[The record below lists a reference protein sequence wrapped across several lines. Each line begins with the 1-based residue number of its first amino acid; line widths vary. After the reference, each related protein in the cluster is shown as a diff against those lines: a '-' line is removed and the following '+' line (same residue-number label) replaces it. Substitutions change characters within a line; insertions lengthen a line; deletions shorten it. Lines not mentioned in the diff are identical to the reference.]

1 MYRESTN
8 EIMKNFFNAIGVADM
23 EKVHSAMI
31 AWILDDENDA
41 TLPANQGGV
50 NSLFSTF
57 PIAERSR
64 LLCGMFGL
72 LPKRQFKSI
81 KTHVEWNDI
90 DIMIETEDG
99 NGQKEI
105 WVIENKLKSQEH
117 KSNVSSDEKKKWRI
131 NQDEIWQTEK
141 YEHIICDNFPN
152 DSHHYLLLS
161 LGRDVANSSS
171 RCWKSYTY
179 SDLQKLLSKNPKNFI
194 LIEEYT
200 EAICK
205 MTDELNNFLNSGKD
219 ISKYPHV
226 FQKLKKSQIPNV
238 NITPEEKY
246 IVENRL
252 ETIFQKQFLAMMVN
266 NIPAIGKIV
275 RYDERN
281 GIAMFIEPIQDIGNY
296 SLSIEFQGGTF
307 KVVLLHKDYIKSNS
321 YEYTK
326 PLYNKNGKVYP
337 VFEKLAATTGW
348 SLTPAKN
355 RSLGTKP
362 RIALDKSIV
371 GKRIGGKWYCYLQ
384 NDNFPTIYK
393 EAKTIANDI
402 ISSIPSIP

>member
-1 MYRESTN
+1 
-8 EIMKNFFNAIGVADM
+8 MKNFFNAIGVADM

-31 AWILDDENDA
+31 AWILDNENDRKFS
-41 TLPANQGGV
+41 ANQGGV
-50 NSLFSTF
+50 NILFSTF
-57 PIAERSR
+57 PIAERSK

-72 LPKRQFKSI
+72 LPERQFKSI

-90 DIMIETEDG
+90 DIMIETEEG

-117 KSNVSSDEKKKWRI
+117 KSNVSSDEKQKWNI
-131 NQDEIWQTEK
+131 NADEIWQTEK

-152 DSHHYLLLS
+152 VSHHYLLLS

-179 SDLQKLLSKNPKNFI
+179 SELKDLLSYMNPKSFV

-200 EAICK
+200 DAIRK
-205 MTDELNNFLNSGKD
+205 MTEELKTFLNSGNN

-226 FQKLKKSQIPNV
+226 FQKLTKSEASNA

-252 ETIFQKQFLAMMVN
+252 ETIFQKQFLAMIVN
-266 NIPAIGKIV
+266 NYISTIASIV

-281 GIAMFIEPIQDIGNY
+281 GIAMFIKPIKDIGDY

-307 KVVLLHKDYIKSNS
+307 KVGLLHKDYIKSNS
-321 YEYTK
+321 YVYTK
-326 PLYNKNGKVYP
+326 PLYDKNGKVYP
-337 VFEKLAATTGW
+337 LFNQLMKNGW
-348 SLTPAKN
+348 RIAPAKN
-355 RSLGTKP
+355 LSTGKAKP

-371 GKRIGGKWYCYLQ
+371 GKGEKWYCNLQ
-384 NDNFPTIYK
+384 NNNFLKIYE
-393 EAKTIANDI
+393 EAKYIADQI

>member
-1 MYRESTN
+1 
-8 EIMKNFFNAIGVADM
+8 MKNFFNAIGVADM

-41 TLPANQGGV
+41 TLPAATLPANQGKV
-50 NSLFSTF
+50 NSQFSTF
-57 PIAERSR
+57 PISERSA
-64 LLCGMFGL
+64 LLCGMFNENQ
-72 LPKRQFKSI
+72 RVFKSI

-90 DIMIETEDG
+90 DIMIVTEEG

-117 KSNVSSDEKKKWRI
+117 KSNVSSDEKQKWNI
-131 NQDEIWQTEK
+131 NEDEIWQTEK
-141 YEHIICDNFPN
+141 YEHIIN
-152 DSHHYLLLS
+152 DDYKNYTCHYMLLS
-161 LGRDVANSSS
+161 LGGDVANSSS
-171 RCWKSYTY
+171 GCWKSYTY
-179 SDLQKLLSKNPKNFI
+179 SNLQTLLGNMSPKNFV

-252 ETIFQKQFLAMMVN
+252 ETIFQKQFLAMMVKKYL
-266 NIPAIGKIV
+266 PKIV
-275 RYDERN
+275 SKVSYDERN
-281 GIAMFIEPIQDIGNY
+281 GIAMFKELIKDLSDY
-296 SLSIEFQGGTF
+296 SLLIEFQGGTF

-321 YEYTK
+321 YKYTK
-326 PLYNKNGKVYP
+326 PLYDNDKNGKVYP

-355 RSLGTKP
+355 LSTGKAKP
-362 RIALDKSIV
+362 RIALDKSIM
-371 GKRIGGKWYCYLQ
+371 GKRIDGKWYCYLQ
-384 NDNFPTIYK
+384 NISTIYR
-393 EAKTIANDI
+393 EAKDIANDI

>member
-1 MYRESTN
+1 
-8 EIMKNFFNAIGVADM
+8 MKNFFNAIGVADM

-31 AWILDDENDA
+31 AWILDNEND
-41 TLPANQGGV
+41 TTFSANQGGV

-57 PIAERSR
+57 PIAERSK

-72 LPKRQFKSI
+72 LPERQFKSI

-90 DIMIETEDG
+90 DIMIETEEG

-117 KSNVSSDEKKKWRI
+117 KSNVSSDEKQKWNI
-131 NQDEIWQTEK
+131 NADEIWQTEK

-179 SDLQKLLSKNPKNFI
+179 SELKDLLSYMNPKSFV
-194 LIEEYT
+194 LIKEYT
-200 EAICK
+200 DAISK
-205 MTDELNNFLNSGKD
+205 MTKELKTFLTSGD
-219 ISKYPHV
+219 NISKYPHV
-226 FQKLKKSQIPNV
+226 FQKLTKSEASNA

-246 IVENRL
+246 IVDNRL
-252 ETIFQKQFLAMMVN
+252 ETIFQKQFLAMIVN
-266 NIPAIGKIV
+266 NYISTIASIV

-281 GIAMFIEPIQDIGNY
+281 GIAMFIEPIKDIGDY

-307 KVVLLHKDYIKSNS
+307 KVGLLHKDYIKSNS
-321 YEYTK
+321 YVYTK
-326 PLYNKNGKVYP
+326 PLYDKVYP
-337 VFEKLAATTGW
+337 LFNQLMKMKNGW
-348 SLTPAKN
+348 RIALAKN
-355 RSLGTKP
+355 LSTGKAKP

-371 GKRIGGKWYCYLQ
+371 GKRIGGKWYCNLQ
-384 NDNFPTIYK
+384 NNNFLTIYR
-393 EAKTIANDI
+393 EAKDIADQI

>member
-1 MYRESTN
+1 
-8 EIMKNFFNAIGVADM
+8 MKNFFNAIGVADM

-31 AWILDDENDA
+31 AWILDNEND
-41 TLPANQGGV
+41 TTFSANQGGV

-57 PIAERSR
+57 PIAERSK

-72 LPKRQFKSI
+72 LPERQFKSI

-90 DIMIETEDG
+90 DIMIETEEG

-117 KSNVSSDEKKKWRI
+117 KSNVSSDEKQKWNI
-131 NQDEIWQTEK
+131 NADEIWQTEK

-161 LGRDVANSSS
+161 LGGDVANSSS
-171 RCWKSYTY
+171 GYWESYTY
-179 SDLQKLLSKNPKNFI
+179 SKLQKLLSNMNPKSFV
-194 LIEEYT
+194 LIKEYT
-200 EAICK
+200 DAISK
-205 MTDELNNFLNSGKD
+205 MTKELKTFLTSGD
-219 ISKYPHV
+219 NISKYPHV
-226 FQKLKKSQIPNV
+226 FQKLTKSEASNA

-246 IVENRL
+246 IVDNRL
-252 ETIFQKQFLAMMVN
+252 ETIFQKQFLAMIVN
-266 NIPAIGKIV
+266 NYISTIASIV

-281 GIAMFIEPIQDIGNY
+281 GIAMFIEPIKDIGDY

-307 KVVLLHKDYIKSNS
+307 KVGLLHKDYIKSNS
-321 YEYTK
+321 YVYTK
-326 PLYNKNGKVYP
+326 PLYDKVYP
-337 VFEKLAATTGW
+337 LFNQLMKMKNGW
-348 SLTPAKN
+348 RIALAKN
-355 RSLGTKP
+355 LSTGKAKP

-371 GKRIGGKWYCYLQ
+371 GKRMGGKWYCNLQ
-384 NDNFPTIYK
+384 NNNFLTIYG
-393 EAKTIANDI
+393 EAKDIANQI

>member
-1 MYRESTN
+1 
-8 EIMKNFFNAIGVADM
+8 MKNFFNAIGVADM

-31 AWILDDENDA
+31 AWILDNEND
-41 TLPANQGGV
+41 TTFSANQGGV

-57 PIAERSR
+57 PIAERSK

-72 LPKRQFKSI
+72 LPERQFKSI

-90 DIMIETEDG
+90 DIMIETEEG

-117 KSNVSSDEKKKWRI
+117 KSNVSSDEKQKWNI
-131 NQDEIWQTEK
+131 NADEIWQTEK

-179 SDLQKLLSKNPKNFI
+179 SELKDLLSYMNPKSFV
-194 LIEEYT
+194 LTKEYT
-200 EAICK
+200 DAISK
-205 MTDELNNFLNSGKD
+205 MTEELKTFLTSGNN
-219 ISKYPHV
+219 ISRYPHV
-226 FQKLKKSQIPNV
+226 FQKLTKSEASNA

-252 ETIFQKQFLAMMVN
+252 ETIFQKQFLAMIVN
-266 NIPAIGKIV
+266 NYISTIASIV

-281 GIAMFIEPIQDIGNY
+281 GIAMFIEPIKDIGDY

-321 YEYTK
+321 YVYTN
-326 PLYNKNGKVYP
+326 PLYDKNGKVYP
-337 VFEKLAATTGW
+337 LFNQLMKNGW
-348 SLTPAKN
+348 RKAPAKN
-355 RSLGTKP
+355 LSTGKAKP

-371 GKRIGGKWYCYLQ
+371 DKRIGGKWYWNLP
-384 NDNFPTIYK
+384 NNNFLTIYR
-393 EAKTIANDI
+393 EAKDIADQI

>member
-1 MYRESTN
+1 
-8 EIMKNFFNAIGVADM
+8 MKNFFNAIGVADM

-31 AWILDDENDA
+31 AWILDNEND
-41 TLPANQGGV
+41 TTFSANQGGV

-57 PIAERSR
+57 PIAERSK

-72 LPKRQFKSI
+72 LPGRQFKSI

-90 DIMIETEDG
+90 DIMIETEEG

-117 KSNVSSDEKKKWRI
+117 KSNVSSKEKQKWNI
-131 NQDEIWQTEK
+131 NADEIWQTEK

-161 LGRDVANSSS
+161 LGGDVANSSS
-171 RCWKSYTY
+171 GYWVSYTY
-179 SDLQKLLSKNPKNFI
+179 SKLQKLLSNMNPKSFV
-194 LIEEYT
+194 LIKEYT
-200 EAICK
+200 DAISK
-205 MTDELNNFLNSGKD
+205 MTKELEAFLNSGNN

-226 FQKLKKSQIPNV
+226 FQKLTKSAASNA

-252 ETIFQKQFLAMMVN
+252 ETIFQKQFLAMIVKN
-266 NIPAIGKIV
+266 YISTIASIV

-281 GIAMFIEPIQDIGNY
+281 GIAMFIEPIKDIGDY

-307 KVVLLHKDYIKSNS
+307 KVGLLHKDYIKSNS
-321 YEYTK
+321 NTLTY
-326 PLYNKNGKVYP
+326 PLYNINGKVYP
-337 VFEKLAATTGW
+337 EFVKLAKNGW
-348 SLTPAKN
+348 GIAKAKN
-355 RSLGTKP
+355 LKTGKAKP

-371 GKRIGGKWYCYLQ
+371 GKRIGGKWYCNLQ
-384 NDNFPTIYK
+384 NNNFLTIYG
-393 EAKTIANDI
+393 EAKDIANQI
-402 ISSIPSIP
+402 INSIPSIP

>member
-1 MYRESTN
+1 
-8 EIMKNFFNAIGVADM
+8 MKNFFNAIGVADM

-41 TLPANQGGV
+41 TFSANQGGV

-57 PIAERSR
+57 PIAERSK

-72 LPKRQFKSI
+72 LPERQFKSI

-90 DIMIETEDG
+90 DIMIETEEG

-117 KSNVSSDEKKKWRI
+117 KSNVSSDEKQKWNI
-131 NQDEIWQTEK
+131 NADEIWQTEK

-161 LGRDVANSSS
+161 LGRDVANSSN

-179 SDLQKLLSKNPKNFI
+179 SELKDLLSYMNPKSFV
-194 LIEEYT
+194 LIKEYT
-200 EAICK
+200 DAISK
-205 MTDELNNFLNSGKD
+205 MTDELKTFLDSGKN

-226 FQKLKKSQIPNV
+226 FQKLTKSEASNA

-252 ETIFQKQFLAMMVN
+252 EIIFQKQFLAKIVN
-266 NIPAIGKIV
+266 QYIPTIGNIV

-281 GIAMFIEPIQDIGNY
+281 GIAMFIEPIKDIDDY

-307 KVVLLHKDYIKSNS
+307 KVGLLHKDYIKSNS
-321 YEYTK
+321 NTLTY
-326 PLYNKNGKVYP
+326 PLYNINGKVYP
-337 VFEKLAATTGW
+337 EFVKLANNGW
-348 SLTPAKN
+348 GIAKAKN
-355 RSLGTKP
+355 LKTDKAKP
-362 RIALDKSIV
+362 RIALVKSIDKSIV
-371 GKRIGGKWYCYLQ
+371 GKRIAGKWYCNLQ
-384 NDNFPTIYK
+384 NNNFLTIYG
-393 EAKTIANDI
+393 EAKNIANQI

>member
-1 MYRESTN
+1 
-8 EIMKNFFNAIGVADM
+8 MKNFFNAIGVADM

-31 AWILDDENDA
+31 AWILDNENDTA
-41 TLPANQGGV
+41 FSANQGGV

-57 PIAERSR
+57 PIAERSK

-72 LPKRQFKSI
+72 LPERQFKSI

-90 DIMIETEDG
+90 DIMIETEEG

-117 KSNVSSDEKKKWRI
+117 KSNVSSDEKQKWNI
-131 NQDEIWQTEK
+131 NADEIWQTEK

-179 SDLQKLLSKNPKNFI
+179 SELKDLLSYMNPKSFV
-194 LIEEYT
+194 LIKEYT
-200 EAICK
+200 DAISK
-205 MTDELNNFLNSGKD
+205 MTEELKTFLTSGNN
-219 ISKYPHV
+219 ISRYPHV
-226 FQKLKKSQIPNV
+226 FQKPTKSEASNA

-252 ETIFQKQFLAMMVN
+252 ETIFQKQFLAMIVN
-266 NIPAIGKIV
+266 NYISTIASIV

-281 GIAMFIEPIQDIGNY
+281 GIAMFIEPIKDIGDY
-296 SLSIEFQGGTF
+296 SLSIEFQSGTF

-321 YEYTK
+321 YVYTN
-326 PLYNKNGKVYP
+326 PLYDKNGKVYP
-337 VFEKLAATTGW
+337 LFNQLMKNGW
-348 SLTPAKN
+348 RKAPAKN
-355 RSLGTKP
+355 LSTGKAKP
-362 RIALDKSIV
+362 RIALDKSMV
-371 GKRIGGKWYCYLQ
+371 GKRIGGKWYCNLP
-384 NDNFPTIYK
+384 NNNFLTIYR
-393 EAKTIANDI
+393 EAKDIADQI

>member
-1 MYRESTN
+1 
-8 EIMKNFFNAIGVADM
+8 MKNFFNAIGVADM

-31 AWILDDENDA
+31 AWILDNEND
-41 TLPANQGGV
+41 TTFSANQGGV

-57 PIAERSR
+57 PIAERSK

-72 LPKRQFKSI
+72 LPERQFKSI

-90 DIMIETEDG
+90 DIMIETEEG

-117 KSNVSSDEKKKWRI
+117 KSNVSSDEKQKWNI
-131 NQDEIWQTEK
+131 NADEIWQTEK

-161 LGRDVANSSS
+161 LGGDVANSSS
-171 RCWKSYTY
+171 GYWESYTY
-179 SDLQKLLSKNPKNFI
+179 SKLQKLLSNMNPKSFV
-194 LIEEYT
+194 LIKEYT
-200 EAICK
+200 DAISK
-205 MTDELNNFLNSGKD
+205 MTKELKTFLTSGNN

-226 FQKLKKSQIPNV
+226 FQKLTKSEASNA

-246 IVENRL
+246 IVDNRL
-252 ETIFQKQFLAMMVN
+252 ETIFQKQFLAMIVN
-266 NIPAIGKIV
+266 NYISTIASIV

-281 GIAMFIEPIQDIGNY
+281 GIAMFIEPIKDIGDY

-321 YEYTK
+321 YVYTK
-326 PLYNKNGKVYP
+326 PLYDKVYP
-337 VFEKLAATTGW
+337 LFNQLMKMKNGW
-348 SLTPAKN
+348 RIALAKN
-355 RSLGTKP
+355 LSTGKAKP
-362 RIALDKSIV
+362 RIALDK
-371 GKRIGGKWYCYLQ
+371 RMGGKWYCNLQ
-384 NDNFPTIYK
+384 NNNFLTIYG
-393 EAKTIANDI
+393 EAKDIANQI

>member
-1 MYRESTN
+1 
-8 EIMKNFFNAIGVADM
+8 MKNFFNAIGVADM
-23 EKVHSAMI
+23 EKVHSAMF
-31 AWILDDENDA
+31 AWILDNENDTA
-41 TLPANQGGV
+41 FSANQGGV

-57 PIAERSR
+57 PIAERSK

-72 LPKRQFKSI
+72 LPERQFKSI

-90 DIMIETEDG
+90 DIMIETEEG

-117 KSNVSSDEKKKWRI
+117 KSNVSSDEKQKWNI
-131 NQDEIWQTEK
+131 NADEIWQTEK

-179 SDLQKLLSKNPKNFI
+179 SELKDLLSYMNPKSFV
-194 LIEEYT
+194 LIKEYT
-200 EAICK
+200 DAISK
-205 MTDELNNFLNSGKD
+205 MTEELKTFLTSGNN

-226 FQKLKKSQIPNV
+226 FQKLTKSEASNA

-252 ETIFQKQFLAMMVN
+252 ETIFQKQFLAMIVN
-266 NIPAIGKIV
+266 NYISTIASIV

-281 GIAMFIEPIQDIGNY
+281 GIAMFIEPIKDIGDY
-296 SLSIEFQGGTF
+296 SLSIEFQSGTF

-321 YEYTK
+321 YVYTN
-326 PLYNKNGKVYP
+326 PLYDENGKVYP
-337 VFEKLAATTGW
+337 LFNQLMKNGW
-348 SLTPAKN
+348 RKAPAKN
-355 RSLGTKP
+355 LSTGKAKP
-362 RIALDKSIV
+362 RIALDKSMV
-371 GKRIGGKWYCYLQ
+371 GKRIGGKWYWNLP
-384 NDNFPTIYK
+384 NNNFLTIYR
-393 EAKTIANDI
+393 EAKDIANQI

>member
-1 MYRESTN
+1 
-8 EIMKNFFNAIGVADM
+8 MKKFFNAIGVADM

-31 AWILDDENDA
+31 AWILDNEND
-41 TLPANQGGV
+41 TTFSANQGGV

-57 PIAERSR
+57 PIAERSK

-72 LPKRQFKSI
+72 LPERQFKSI

-90 DIMIETEDG
+90 DIMIETEEG

-117 KSNVSSDEKKKWRI
+117 KSNVSSDEKQKWNI
-131 NQDEIWQTEK
+131 NADEIWQTEK

-179 SDLQKLLSKNPKNFI
+179 SELKDLLSCMNPKSFV
-194 LIEEYT
+194 LIKEYT
-200 EAICK
+200 DAISK
-205 MTDELNNFLNSGKD
+205 MTDELKTFLTSGNN
-219 ISKYPHV
+219 ISNYPHV
-226 FQKLKKSQIPNV
+226 FQKLTKSEASNA

-246 IVENRL
+246 IVDNRL
-252 ETIFQKQFLAMMVN
+252 ETIFQKQFLAMIVN
-266 NIPAIGKIV
+266 NYISTIASIV

-281 GIAMFIEPIQDIGNY
+281 GIAMFIEPIKDIGDY

-307 KVVLLHKDYIKSNS
+307 KVGLLHKDYIKSNS
-321 YEYTK
+321 YVYTK
-326 PLYNKNGKVYP
+326 PLYDKVYP
-337 VFEKLAATTGW
+337 LFNQLMKMKNGW
-348 SLTPAKN
+348 RIALAKN
-355 RSLGTKP
+355 LSTGKAKP

-371 GKRIGGKWYCYLQ
+371 DKRMGGKWYCNLQ
-384 NDNFPTIYK
+384 NNNFLTIYR
-393 EAKTIANDI
+393 EAKDIAGQI

>member
-1 MYRESTN
+1 
-8 EIMKNFFNAIGVADM
+8 MKNFFNAIGVADM

-41 TLPANQGGV
+41 TLSANPGKV
-50 NSLFSTF
+50 NSQFSTF
-57 PIAERSR
+57 PIAERSK

-90 DIMIETEDG
+90 DIMIETEEG

-117 KSNVSSDEKKKWRI
+117 KSNVSSDEKQKWNI
-131 NQDEIWQTEK
+131 NEDEIWQTEK

-161 LGRDVANSSS
+161 LGGDVANSSS

-179 SDLQKLLSKNPKNFI
+179 SNLQTLLGNMSPKNFV

-205 MTDELNNFLNSGKD
+205 MTDELNNFLNSGNN
-219 ISKYPHV
+219 ISQYPHV
-226 FQKLKKSQIPNV
+226 FQKLTKSQASNA

-252 ETIFQKQFLAMMVN
+252 ETIFQKQFLAKIVKQYK
-266 NIPAIGKIV
+266 IPTIGNIV

-281 GIAMFIEPIQDIGNY
+281 GIAMFIEPIKDIGNY

-337 VFEKLAATTGW
+337 EFVKLAKNGW
-348 SLTPAKN
+348 RIAPAKN
-355 RSLGTKP
+355 LKTGKKP
-362 RIALDKSIV
+362 RIALDKSI
-371 GKRIGGKWYCYLQ
+371 GKDWYCNLQ
-384 NDNFPTIYK
+384 NNNFLKIYG
-393 EAKTIANDI
+393 EAKDIADQI
-402 ISSIPSIP
+402 IRKIPSIPLQT

>member
-1 MYRESTN
+1 
-8 EIMKNFFNAIGVADM
+8 MKNFFNAIGVADM

-31 AWILDDENDA
+31 AWILDNEND
-41 TLPANQGGV
+41 TTFSANQGGV

-57 PIAERSR
+57 PIAERSA
-64 LLCGMFGL
+64 LLCGMFHENQ
-72 LPKRQFKSI
+72 RVFKSI

-117 KSNVSSDEKKKWRI
+117 KSNVSSDEKQKWNI
-131 NQDEIWQTEK
+131 NADEIWQTEK

-161 LGRDVANSSS
+161 LGGDVANSSS

-179 SDLQKLLSKNPKNFI
+179 SELKDLLSYMNPKSFV
-194 LIEEYT
+194 LIKEYT
-200 EAICK
+200 DAISK
-205 MTDELNNFLNSGKD
+205 MTVELKTFLNSGN

-226 FQKLKKSQIPNV
+226 FQKLTKSKASNA

-252 ETIFQKQFLAMMVN
+252 ETIFQKQFLAMIVN
-266 NIPAIGKIV
+266 NYINNYIPTIASIV

-281 GIAMFIEPIQDIGNY
+281 GIAMFIEPIKDIGDY

-321 YEYTK
+321 YVYTK
-326 PLYNKNGKVYP
+326 PLYDKNGKVYP
-337 VFEKLAATTGW
+337 LFIQLRNGGW
-348 SLTPAKN
+348 RIAQAKN
-355 RSLGTKP
+355 LPTGKAKP
-362 RIALDKSIV
+362 RIALDK
-371 GKRIGGKWYCYLQ
+371 RMGGKWYCNLQ
-384 NDNFPTIYK
+384 NNNFLTIYK
-393 EAKTIANDI
+393 EAKNIAKI

>member
-1 MYRESTN
+1 
-8 EIMKNFFNAIGVADM
+8 MKNFFNAIGVADM

-31 AWILDDENDA
+31 AWILDNEND
-41 TLPANQGGV
+41 TTFSANQGG
-50 NSLFSTF
+50 LFSTF
-57 PIAERSR
+57 PIAERSK

-72 LPKRQFKSI
+72 LPVRQFKSI

-90 DIMIETEDG
+90 DIMIETEEG

-117 KSNVSSDEKKKWRI
+117 KSNVSSDEKQKWNI
-131 NQDEIWQTEK
+131 NADEIWQTEK

-161 LGRDVANSSS
+161 LGGDVANSSS
-171 RCWKSYTY
+171 GYWESYTY
-179 SDLQKLLSKNPKNFI
+179 SKLQKMLSNMNPKSFV
-194 LIEEYT
+194 LIKEYT
-200 EAICK
+200 DAISK
-205 MTDELNNFLNSGKD
+205 MTKELKTFLNSGNN

-226 FQKLKKSQIPNV
+226 FQKLTKSKASNA

-252 ETIFQKQFLAMMVN
+252 ETIFQKQFLAMIVN
-266 NIPAIGKIV
+266 NYISTNPLIV

-281 GIAMFIEPIQDIGNY
+281 GIAMFIEPIKDIGDY

-321 YEYTK
+321 YVYTK
-326 PLYNKNGKVYP
+326 PLYDKNGKVYP
-337 VFEKLAATTGW
+337 LFNQLVKNEWRKAQ
-348 SLTPAKN
+348 AKN
-355 RSLGTKP
+355 LPTGKAKP
-362 RIALDKSIV
+362 RIALDKSM
-371 GKRIGGKWYCYLQ
+371 GGKWYCNLQ
-384 NDNFPTIYK
+384 NNNFLTIYK
-393 EAKTIANDI
+393 EAKDIANQI
-402 ISSIPSIP
+402 INSIPSIP

>member
-1 MYRESTN
+1 
-8 EIMKNFFNAIGVADM
+8 MKNFFNAIGVADM

-31 AWILDDENDA
+31 AWILDNEND
-41 TLPANQGGV
+41 TTFSANQGG
-50 NSLFSTF
+50 LFSTF
-57 PIAERSR
+57 PIAERSK

-72 LPKRQFKSI
+72 LPVRQFKSI

-117 KSNVSSDEKKKWRI
+117 KSNVSSDEKQKWNI
-131 NQDEIWQTEK
+131 NADEIWQTEK

-161 LGRDVANSSS
+161 LGGDVANSSS

-179 SDLQKLLSKNPKNFI
+179 SELKDLLSYMNPKSFV
-194 LIEEYT
+194 LIKEYT
-200 EAICK
+200 DAISK
-205 MTDELNNFLNSGKD
+205 MTEELKTFLNSGNN

-226 FQKLKKSQIPNV
+226 FQKLTKSKASNA

-252 ETIFQKQFLAMMVN
+252 ETIFQKQFLAMIVKN
-266 NIPAIGKIV
+266 YISKKARFV

-281 GIAMFIEPIQDIGNY
+281 GIAMFIKPIKDIGDY

-321 YEYTK
+321 YVHTK
-326 PLYNKNGKVYP
+326 PLYDKVYP
-337 VFEKLAATTGW
+337 LFNQLIKNGW
-348 SLTPAKN
+348 RIALAKN
-355 RSLGTKP
+355 LPTGKAKP
-362 RIALDKSIV
+362 RIALDKSM
-371 GKRIGGKWYCYLQ
+371 GGKWYCNLQ
-384 NDNFPTIYK
+384 NNNFLTIYK
-393 EAKTIANDI
+393 EAKDIANQI
-402 ISSIPSIP
+402 INSIPSIP

>member
-1 MYRESTN
+1 
-8 EIMKNFFNAIGVADM
+8 MKNFFNAIGIADM

-41 TLPANQGGV
+41 TLSANQGGV

-57 PIAERSR
+57 PIAERSK

-72 LPKRQFKSI
+72 LPERQFKSI

-90 DIMIETEDG
+90 DIMIETEEG

-117 KSNVSSDEKKKWRI
+117 KSNVSSDEKQKWNI
-131 NQDEIWQTEK
+131 NADEIWQTEK

-179 SDLQKLLSKNPKNFI
+179 SELKDLLSYMNPKSFV
-194 LIEEYT
+194 LIKEYT
-200 EAICK
+200 DAISK
-205 MTDELNNFLNSGKD
+205 MTDELKTFLNSGNN

-226 FQKLKKSQIPNV
+226 FQKLTKSEASNA

-252 ETIFQKQFLAMMVN
+252 ETIFQKQFLAMIVN
-266 NIPAIGKIV
+266 NYISTIASIV

-281 GIAMFIEPIQDIGNY
+281 GIAMFIEPIKDIDDY

-307 KVVLLHKDYIKSNS
+307 KVGLLHKDYIKSNS
-321 YEYTK
+321 YVYTK
-326 PLYNKNGKVYP
+326 PLYDENGKVYP
-337 VFEKLAATTGW
+337 LFNQLMKNGW
-348 SLTPAKN
+348 RIAKAKN
-355 RSLGTKP
+355 RSTGKAKP

-371 GKRIGGKWYCYLQ
+371 GKRMGGKWYRNLQ
-384 NDNFPTIYK
+384 NNNFLTIYG
-393 EAKTIANDI
+393 EAKDIAVQI

>member
-1 MYRESTN
+1 
-8 EIMKNFFNAIGVADM
+8 MKNFFNAIGVADM

-31 AWILDDENDA
+31 AWILDNEND
-41 TLPANQGGV
+41 TTFSANQGGV

-57 PIAERSR
+57 PIAERSK

-72 LPKRQFKSI
+72 LPERQFKSI

-90 DIMIETEDG
+90 DIMIETEEG

-117 KSNVSSDEKKKWRI
+117 KSNVSSDEKQKWNI
-131 NQDEIWQTEK
+131 NADEIWQTEK

-161 LGRDVANSSS
+161 LGGDVANSSS
-171 RCWKSYTY
+171 GYWESYTY
-179 SDLQKLLSKNPKNFI
+179 SKLQKLLSNMNPKSFV
-194 LIEEYT
+194 LIKEYT
-200 EAICK
+200 DAISK
-205 MTDELNNFLNSGKD
+205 MTEELKTFLNSGNN

-226 FQKLKKSQIPNV
+226 FQKLTKSEASNA

-246 IVENRL
+246 IVDNRL
-252 ETIFQKQFLAMMVN
+252 ETIFQKQFLAMIVN
-266 NIPAIGKIV
+266 NYISTIASIV

-281 GIAMFIEPIQDIGNY
+281 GIAMFIEPIKDIGDY

-307 KVVLLHKDYIKSNS
+307 KVGLLHKDYIKSNS
-321 YEYTK
+321 YVHTK
-326 PLYNKNGKVYP
+326 PLYDENGKVYP
-337 VFEKLAATTGW
+337 LFIQLMKNGW
-348 SLTPAKN
+348 RKAQAKN
-355 RSLGTKP
+355 RSTGKAKP

-371 GKRIGGKWYCYLQ
+371 GKRMGGKWYCNLQ
-384 NDNFPTIYK
+384 NNNFLTIYG
-393 EAKTIANDI
+393 EAKDIADQI

>member
-1 MYRESTN
+1 
-8 EIMKNFFNAIGVADM
+8 MKNFFNAIGVADM

-31 AWILDDENDA
+31 AWILDNEND
-41 TLPANQGGV
+41 TTFSANQGGV

-57 PIAERSR
+57 PIAERSK

-72 LPKRQFKSI
+72 LPERQFKSI
-81 KTHVEWNDI
+81 KTHVEWNNI
-90 DIMIETEDG
+90 DIMIETEEG

-117 KSNVSSDEKKKWRI
+117 KSNVSSDEKQKWNI
-131 NQDEIWQTEK
+131 NEDEIWQTEK

-161 LGRDVANSSS
+161 LGGDVANSSS

-179 SDLQKLLSKNPKNFI
+179 SELKDLLSYMNPKSFV
-194 LIEEYT
+194 LIKEYT
-200 EAICK
+200 DAISK
-205 MTDELNNFLNSGKD
+205 MTKELETFLNSGNN

-226 FQKLKKSQIPNV
+226 FQKLTKSAASNA

-252 ETIFQKQFLAMMVN
+252 ETIFQKQFLAMIVKKY
-266 NIPAIGKIV
+266 ISTIASIV

-281 GIAMFIEPIQDIGNY
+281 GIAMFIEPIKDIGDY

-307 KVVLLHKDYIKSNS
+307 KVGLLHKDYIKSNN
-321 YEYTK
+321 YVLTQ
-326 PLYNKNGKVYP
+326 PLYDENRKVYP
-337 VFEKLAATTGW
+337 LFNQLMNNGW
-348 SLTPAKN
+348 RIAKAKN
-355 RSLGTKP
+355 RSTGKAKP

-371 GKRIGGKWYCYLQ
+371 GKGISGKWYCNLQ
-384 NDNFPTIYK
+384 NNNFLTIYG
-393 EAKTIANDI
+393 EAKDIANQI

>member
-1 MYRESTN
+1 
-8 EIMKNFFNAIGVADM
+8 MKNFFNAIGVADM

-31 AWILDDENDA
+31 AWILDDENDT

-57 PIAERSR
+57 PIAERSK

-90 DIMIETEDG
+90 DIMIETEEG

-117 KSNVSSDEKKKWRI
+117 KSNVSSDEKQKWNI
-131 NQDEIWQTEK
+131 NANEIWQTEK

-152 DSHHYLLLS
+152 DYHHYLLLS
-161 LGRDVANSSS
+161 LGGDVANSSS

-179 SDLQKLLSKNPKNFI
+179 SNLQTLLGNMSLKNFV

-252 ETIFQKQFLAMMVN
+252 ETIFQKQFLARMVN
-266 NIPAIGKIV
+266 IIPTIGKIV

-281 GIAMFIEPIQDIGNY
+281 GIAMFIEPIKDIGDY

-307 KVVLLHKDYIKSNS
+307 KVVLLHKDYIKSISNKL
-321 YEYTK
+321 TD
-326 PLYNKNGKVYP
+326 PLYKINGKVYP
-337 VFEKLAATTGW
+337 EFVKLAIKGW
-348 SLTPAKN
+348 RIAPAKN
-355 RSLGTKP
+355 LSKGKAKP
-362 RIALDKSIV
+362 RIALD
-371 GKRIGGKWYCYLQ
+371 KRIGGKWYCDLQ
-384 NDNFPTIYK
+384 NNNFLTIYR
-393 EAKTIANDI
+393 EAKDIADYI
-402 ISSIPSIP
+402 IRKIPSIPSIP

>member
-1 MYRESTN
+1 MIVADFR
-8 EIMKNFFNAIGVADM
+8 FNAIGVADM

-31 AWILDDENDA
+31 AWILDNEND
-41 TLPANQGGV
+41 TTFSANQGGV

-57 PIAERSR
+57 PIAERSA
-64 LLCGMFGL
+64 LLCGMFHENQ
-72 LPKRQFKSI
+72 RVFKSI

-117 KSNVSSDEKKKWRI
+117 KSNVSSDEKQKWNI
-131 NQDEIWQTEK
+131 NADEIWQTEK

-179 SDLQKLLSKNPKNFI
+179 SELKDLLSYMNPKSFV
-194 LIEEYT
+194 LIKEYT
-200 EAICK
+200 DAISK
-205 MTDELNNFLNSGKD
+205 MTEELKTFLTSGNNIN
-219 ISKYPHV
+219 KYPHV
-226 FQKLKKSQIPNV
+226 FQKPTKSEASNA

-252 ETIFQKQFLAMMVN
+252 ETIFQKQFLAMIVN
-266 NIPAIGKIV
+266 NYISTIASIV

-281 GIAMFIEPIQDIGNY
+281 GIAMFIEPIKDIGNY

-307 KVVLLHKDYIKSNS
+307 KVVLLHKDYTKSNS
-321 YEYTK
+321 YVYNN
-326 PLYNKNGKVYP
+326 PLYDKNGKVYP
-337 VFEKLAATTGW
+337 LFNQLMKNGW
-348 SLTPAKN
+348 RKAPAKN
-355 RSLGTKP
+355 LSTGKAKP
-362 RIALDKSIV
+362 RIALDKSMV
-371 GKRIGGKWYCYLQ
+371 GKRIGGKWYCNLPN
-384 NDNFPTIYK
+384 NDFLTIYR
-393 EAKTIANDI
+393 EAKDIADQI

>member
-1 MYRESTN
+1 
-8 EIMKNFFNAIGVADM
+8 MKNFFNAIGVADM

-41 TLPANQGGV
+41 TLPANQGEV
-50 NSLFSTF
+50 NSQFSTF
-57 PIAERSR
+57 PIAERSA
-64 LLCGMFGL
+64 LLCGMFH
-72 LPKRQFKSI
+72 KNQRVFKSI

-90 DIMIETEDG
+90 DIMIETEEG

-117 KSNVSSDEKKKWRI
+117 KSNVSSDEKQKWNI
-131 NQDEIWQTEK
+131 NADEIWQTEK

-171 RCWKSYTY
+171 GYWESYTY
-179 SDLQKLLSKNPKNFI
+179 SELQEMLSNMNPKSFV
-194 LIEEYT
+194 LIKEYT
-200 EAICK
+200 DAISK
-205 MTDELNNFLNSGKD
+205 MTEELNKFLNSGNN

-226 FQKLKKSQIPNV
+226 FQKLRKSQASNA

-252 ETIFQKQFLAMMVN
+252 ETIFQKQFLAMIVN
-266 NIPAIGKIV
+266 NYISTIASIV

-281 GIAMFIEPIQDIGNY
+281 GIAMFIEPIKDIGDY

-307 KVVLLHKDYIKSNS
+307 KVGLLHKDYIKSNS
-321 YEYTK
+321 YVYTK
-326 PLYNKNGKVYP
+326 PLYDKNGKVYP
-337 VFEKLAATTGW
+337 LFNQLQLIKNGW
-348 SLTPAKN
+348 GIAKAKN
-355 RSLGTKP
+355 LKTGKAKP

-371 GKRIGGKWYCYLQ
+371 GKRIGGKWYCNLQ
-384 NDNFPTIYK
+384 NNNFLTIYG
-393 EAKTIANDI
+393 EAKDIANQI